1 MKKIKRETYLSRHI
15 FMYQKQSLIYERF
28 PRKIRLGGPRIP
40 QHNDNARYFE
50 RSYFS
55 LPFPSFYSQFRQDS
69 HSLLLPLSLS
79 YQYHSWSVDTEK
91 KNQPLISFTLT
102 FSKRDYIRF
111 IYTKRNFITLI
122 SYFSLLFRISRS
134 RNVWS
139 AKFVRS
145 Q

>member
-40 QHNDNARYFE
+40 QHNDNTRYFE

-69 HSLLLPLSLS
+69 HSLLLPFLSHINTIRGAL
-79 YQYHSWSVDTEK
+79 TPK
-91 KNQPLISFTLT
+91 KKSTAN
-102 FSKRDYIRF
+102 
-111 IYTKRNFITLI
+111 
-122 SYFSLLFRISRS
+122 LLHTHIFE
-134 RNVWS
+134 
-139 AKFVRS
+139 A
-145 Q
+145 